1 MIQIVL
7 SFTVT
12 WRVVFIVKRY
22 VKRMSN
28 FQPFVLLCRYY
39 RPQLKV
45 TFSLHTR
52 SVWETIC
59 DALPHSS
66 YQNLWFKIL
75 WVPPLKYLRNVVSG
89 VTASPSP
96 LPPSKWKFGQD
107 SALWSG
113 VTPVTPPAPH
123 KDLCWSWCVETNR
136 CIPEGYRLVSE
147 ASVCSRWEGDVW
159 CHFLSGCLVPCSF
172 QGKCALPLGWSAHP
186 HLVLTSC
193 CGYCSGRYASYWNA
207 FLSYRIFCHRCMKIV
222 IDWNNS
228 TSRMQRH
235 CQVSSI
241 CGSHVQ

>member
-1 MIQIVL
+1 MIQIIL

-39 RPQLKV
+39 RPQGKV
-45 TFSLHTR
+45 MFSLHIR

-66 YQNLWFKIL
+66 YQNLGFKSL
-75 WVPPLKYLRNVVSG
+75 WVPPLKYLRNVVSR
-89 VTASPSP
+89 VTA
-96 LPPSKWKFGQD
+96 PPPPPNENLVRILHFGFQ
-107 SALWSG
+107 LVWSN
-113 VTPVTPPAPH
+113 PPAPRPPRTYVGAGV
-123 KDLCWSWCVETNR
+123 W
-136 CIPEGYRLVSE
+136 RLVAVSPKDTVLFR
-147 ASVCSRWEGDVW
+147 SVCLFKMGGGVW

-172 QGKCALPLGWSAHP
+172 QRKCVLPLGRSAHP
-186 HLVLTSC
+186 HLVLTSSG
-193 CGYCSGRYASYWNA
+193 GYCNGRYASCWNA